1 MTELDDWKPDA
12 KGVTF
17 VPIGGAGEFGQNL
30 SLYGHAGKWIMVDCG
45 MGFGDER
52 TPGVD
57 LLVPDPAFAV
67 ERREDILALVL
78 THAHEDHIGAI
89 PYLWPKL
96 RLPIYATPF
105 TAAVVRMKLIEH
117 GLLDQV
123 KLHEIPVGGSFDL
136 GPFNLTYVHVTHSV
150 PEPTMLVVETKI
162 GRIVHTGD
170 WKLDPGPV
178 IGPVSD
184 SATLHRLGDEGVIAV
199 VGDSTN
205 ALTPGRSGSEA
216 ALEASFTSLFKRFR
230 GRIAVACFSSN
241 VARVEVIAR
250 AAHANDRDVALV
262 GRSLWRIAECARS
275 TGYLADVATFLS
287 DSDAGL
293 VPNDKIVLI
302 CTGSQG
308 EPRSA
313 LARIANEDHPEID
326 LHEGDTVIFSAR
338 AIPGNERPIQQL
350 QSRLARRGI
359 EVVTPEHD
367 FVHVS
372 GHPAEDELTELYQ
385 WLRPRTVV
393 PVHGEF
399 AHLSAHAQL
408 ARDCQVPQT
417 LIPENGTVIRFTAD
431 TEAQVIGQLE
441 ANVLAVDGKRLVPA
455 SGGVLRQRSRMI
467 DQGAIVATVVL
478 DGKGRLLA
486 KPQIAAPGL
495 LTAAEDQSLLKEL
508 ALGGEQAFDQ
518 LGVQEKRDD
527 DLVRDAVRLG
537 VRRRANQMLGKKPS
551 VDVHLVRV
559 Q

>member
-67 ERREDILALVL
+67 ERREDILGLVL

-117 GLLDQV
+117 GLIDQV
-123 KLHEIPVGGSFDL
+123 KLIEIPLRGSFEL
-136 GPFNLTYVHVTHSV
+136 GPFKLTYVHVTHSV

-184 SATLHRLGDEGVIAV
+184 SATLKQLGDDGVLAV

-262 GRSLWRIAECARS
+262 GRSLWRIADCARE
-275 TGYLADVATFLS
+275 TGYLANVDEFLS

-313 LARIANEDHPEID
+313 MARIANEDHPQID
-326 LHEGDTVIFSAR
+326 LQQGDTVIFSAR

-350 QSRLARRGI
+350 QSKLAKRGI

-431 TEAQVIGQLE
+431 QDAQVIGQLDT
-441 ANVLAVDGKRLVPA
+441 NVLAVDGKRLVPA

-467 DQGAIVATVVL
+467 DQGAIVVTIVL

-486 KPQIAAPGL
+486 KPQVAAPGL
-495 LTAAEDQSLLKEL
+495 LTAAEDQNLLKEL
-508 ALGGEQAFDQ
+508 SLGGEQAFDQ
-518 LGVQEKRDD
+518 LGVPEKRDD

-537 VRRRANQMLGKKPS
+537 VRRRANQMLGKKPN

>member
-1 MTELDDWKPDA
+1 
-12 KGVTF
+12 
-17 VPIGGAGEFGQNL
+17 
-30 SLYGHAGKWIMVDCG
+30 
-45 MGFGDER
+45 
-52 TPGVD
+52 
-57 LLVPDPAFAV
+57 
-67 ERREDILALVL
+67 
-78 THAHEDHIGAI
+78 
-89 PYLWPKL
+89 
-96 RLPIYATPF
+96 
-105 TAAVVRMKLIEH
+105 
-117 GLLDQV
+117 V

>member
-30 SLYGHAGKWIMVDCG
+30 SLYGHAGKWVMVDCG

-123 KLHEIPVGGSFDL
+123 KLHEIPVGGSFEL
-136 GPFNLTYVHVTHSV
+136 GPFKLTYVHVTHSV

-184 SATLHRLGDEGVIAV
+184 TATLHRLGDEGVIAV

-287 DSDAGL
+287 DGDAGL

-338 AIPGNERPIQQL
+338 AIPGNERAIQQL

-359 EVVTPEHD
+359 EVVTPDHD

-431 TEAQVIGQLE
+431 QEAQVIGQLE

-467 DQGAIVATVVL
+467 DQGAIVATIVL

-495 LTAAEDQSLLKEL
+495 LSAAEDQSLLKEL

>member
-1 MTELDDWKPDA
+1 MTEIDDWKPDA
-12 KGVTF
+12 KSVTF
-17 VPIGGAGEFGQNL
+17 VPIGGAGEFGQNM

-45 MGFGDER
+45 MGFGDDR

-57 LLVPDPAFAV
+57 LLVPDPEFAV
-67 ERREDILALVL
+67 ERREDILGLVL

-105 TAAVVRMKLIEH
+105 TAAVVRMKLLEH
-117 GLLDQV
+117 GLADQV
-123 KLHEIPVGGSFDL
+123 KLHEIPVSGSFEL
-136 GPFNLTYVHVTHSV
+136 GPFRLSYVHVTHSV
-150 PEPTMLVVETKI
+150 PEPTMLVVETKV

-184 SATLHRLGDEGVIAV
+184 SKRLQQLGEEGVIAV

-216 ALEASFTSLFKRFR
+216 ALEASFTSLFKRFKR
-230 GRIAVACFSSN
+230 RIAVACFSSN
-241 VARVEVIAR
+241 VARMEVIAR

-275 TGYLADVATFLS
+275 TGYLANVNEFLS
-287 DSDAGL
+287 DSDAAL
-293 VPNDKIVLI
+293 VPEDKIVLI

-313 LARIANEDHPEID
+313 LSRITFEDHPEID
-326 LHEGDTVIFSAR
+326 LHAGDTVIFSAR
-338 AIPGNERPIQQL
+338 AIPGNERAIQQL
-350 QSRLARRGI
+350 QSRLAKRGI
-359 EVVTPEHD
+359 EIVTPDHD

-431 TEAQVIGQLE
+431 QEAQVIGQLD
-441 ANVLAVDGKRLVPA
+441 AKVLAVDGKRLVPA

-467 DQGAIVATVVL
+467 DQGAVVVSIVL

-486 KPQIAAPGL
+486 RPQVAAPGL
-495 LTAAEDQSLLKEL
+495 LTATEDQSLLKEL

-518 LGVQEKRDD
+518 LGVPEKRDD

-537 VRRRANQMLGKKPS
+537 VRRRANQMLGKKPN